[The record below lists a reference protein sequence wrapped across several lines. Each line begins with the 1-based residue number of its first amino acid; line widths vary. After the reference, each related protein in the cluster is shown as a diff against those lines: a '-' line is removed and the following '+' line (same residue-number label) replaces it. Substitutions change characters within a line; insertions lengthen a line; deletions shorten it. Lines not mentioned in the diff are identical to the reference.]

1 MKTFEAYFDLL
12 PLFNIAVVYKGVSSD
27 FRQFMLEV

>member
-12 PLFNIAVVYKGVSSD
+12 PLFNITVVYKGVISD